1 MKFLTFTCLVLV
13 VVVQVSRGD
22 ETKVEKQG
30 YIMSNPTSNM
40 GSLYGSMSQSQPQQ
54 TSNNQYSSGGYSSG
68 QSGSGQSS
76 GGYYNMANQQQ
87 QQQASYGQQPSSGSS
102 MGYGQQ
108 SGSQGLIK
116 ICQEKYRRSLQKWA

>member
-13 VVVQVSRGD
+13 VVVQLSRGD
-22 ETKVEKQG
+22 ETKVEKQA

-40 GSLYGSMSQSQPQQ
+40 GSLYGSMSQSQPA
-54 TSNNQYSSGGYSSG
+54 SNNQYSSGGYSSG

-102 MGYGQQ
+102 MVYGQQ
-108 SGSQGLIK
+108 SGSQGL
-116 ICQEKYRRSLQKWA
+116 

>member
-40 GSLYGSMSQSQPQQ
+40 GSLYGSMSQSQPA
-54 TSNNQYSSGGYSSG
+54 SNNQYSSGGYSSG

-87 QQQASYGQQPSSGSS
+87 QQQASYGQQPSSSGSS
-102 MGYGQQ
+102 SGYGQQ

-116 ICQEKYRRSLQKWA
+116 IYQNKYTRSF